1 MDTGKSSQ
9 WGSWA
14 SQKSHIQNIENYV
27 LEALDKIL
35 KHLIACTKHFKD
47 LPEFFN
53 WQIAQAED
61 VSTLD
66 QDECASFLSECG
78 LQVILTVSLKDNE
91 SHFLNISDLKASVCF
106 ILQYS
111 FI

>member
-1 MDTGKSSQ
+1 MAQRNVLGIDKLQTCIIMDTGKSSQ

-35 KHLIACTKHFKD
+35 KHLITCTKHFKD

-53 WQIAQAED
+53 
-61 VSTLD
+61 
-66 QDECASFLSECG
+66 
-78 LQVILTVSLKDNE
+78 
-91 SHFLNISDLKASVCF
+91 
-106 ILQYS
+106 
-111 FI
+111 